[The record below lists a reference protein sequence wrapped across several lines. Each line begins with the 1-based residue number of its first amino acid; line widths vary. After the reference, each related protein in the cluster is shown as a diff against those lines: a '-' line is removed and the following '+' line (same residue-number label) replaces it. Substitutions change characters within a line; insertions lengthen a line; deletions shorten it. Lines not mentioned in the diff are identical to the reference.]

1 MTTHRRQK
9 GQVLATF
16 AFCMVALVG
25 FMGLAIDMGYL
36 RLVKR
41 KMQSAAD
48 SAAIAGASQLKI
60 GGVTAAAQA
69 DAARDGYTD
78 GTNGVV
84 VTVNAPTSGSH
95 IGASFVEVVVSQP
108 QPTFFMKIFG
118 VNSAAMSARAVAT
131 LGSSTTGCMYALHP
145 GGTAITTVG
154 NVDLEAPTCGIISNG
169 DMNVSGASTQ
179 IKAASIGVAG
189 RYVKSGSPVVT
200 PTPQEGI
207 AQVSDP
213 LAYLTPPAVGAC
225 TNFPSSSTVNPGTY
239 CGITINSG
247 TVTFNPGL
255 YITTGGMSIKANAT
269 VQSSGLTIYVDS
281 GSVSFA
287 GNSTV
292 ELSAPTSGPYAGIL
306 FWQNPADTSGAS
318 LLGNNPANLNG
329 ALYFPEAP
337 LDIGG
342 TDGTGYTIIV
352 ADSIRFH
359 GNPEIGSNYSSLGN
373 GSPVKD
379 AVLVE

>member
-1 MTTHRRQK
+1 
-9 GQVLATF
+9 
-16 AFCMVALVG
+16 MVALVG

-84 VTVNAPTSGSH
+84 VTVNTPTSGSH
-95 IGASFVEVVVSQP
+95 IGASFVEVIVSQP

-131 LGSSTTGCMYALHP
+131 LGSSTTGCMYALSP
-145 GGTAITTVG
+145 SGTAITVG
-154 NVDLEAPTCGIISNG
+154 NVDLEAPTCGIISNSG
-169 DMNVSGASTQ
+169 LTVSGASHQ
-179 IKAASIGVAG
+179 IEAASIGVAG
-189 RYVKSGSPVVT
+189 SYVGPPPPAVGPKPK
-200 PTPQEGI
+200 EGI

-213 LAYLTPPAVGAC
+213 LGYLTPPAVGAC
-225 TNFPSSSTVNPGTY
+225 TKFPSSSTVNPGTY
-239 CGITINSG
+239 CDITINSG

-255 YITTGGMSIKANAT
+255 YITTGGMSIKEDAT
-269 VQSSGLTIYVDS
+269 VAGSAITIFVDS
-281 GSVSFA
+281 GSVNFE
-287 GNSTV
+287 NKSTV

-306 FWQNPADTSGAS
+306 FWQNPADTSLAS
-318 LLGNNPANLNG
+318 LLGELSG
-329 ALYFPEAP
+329 ALYFPKAP
-337 LDIGG
+337 LNLGSING
-342 TDGTGYTIIV
+342 TNYTIIV
-352 ADSIRFH
+352 ADTINFQ
-359 GNPEIGSNYSSLGN
+359 GNSTIGSNYSSLAN
-373 GSPVKD
+373 GSPVKA